1 MLSRDQNL
9 RREKESSS
17 MCWRERMIRAFKD
30 TVHPVFTRCPA
41 LSVGNERRGHLS
53 AESGLWRENP
63 QAMGDVDGGGRVV
76 DLELLVDA
84 LDVGI
89 DGRVGD
95 AEAIGDFLFD
105 QSLAE

>member
-1 MLSRDQNL
+1 
-9 RREKESSS
+9 
-17 MCWRERMIRAFKD
+17 MIRAFKD
-30 TVHPVFTRCPA
+30 TVHLVFTRCA
-41 LSVGNERRGHLS
+41 AWSVGNEMRGYQS
-53 AESGLWRENP
+53 VASGLWRENP

-89 DGRVGD
+89 DGRVCD